1 MTTAAQALVD
11 CLRREGVD
19 HVFGIPGT
27 MNLPILDVLRATPEI
42 RFVLTRHEQGAA
54 FMAYGYARTLAR
66 PAIVTA
72 TEGPGVTNLATGIAA
87 AFKGYVPV
95 ISISGA
101 QELWLR
107 EKDASQDIDQVTF
120 NRPIT
125 KWAYS
130 IPSAGKVQ
138 EAVRRAFRV
147 ALTEPVG
154 PVHLDVSKDIL
165 LAETS
170 SEPIAPDAYRPT
182 TPPAC
187 SAADL
192 DRAAELIGRAER
204 PLFVVGG
211 GVLRESV
218 VPAMKRLAEA
228 SGIPVASFQ
237 YYPDAFPTSH
247 PLSLG
252 PLGRNGYSSA
262 NRAAPQADLVI
273 AVGAHIDLFSTGF
286 KHGIIDRDAKLIHH
300 CAVAAAIGVVF
311 PVSHAVV
318 GSTSSFVDGLARRL
332 KERKNPWVDVAK
344 LRSDWD
350 AEREKTLDRSVR
362 PMLPTLVA
370 HAMRQALPKDG
381 VVIADAGNAGKHMRV
396 FMDTYEPHTFMYIS
410 DWGSVGAGLPIAMG
424 VKLARPKQVVMAAVG
439 DMGMMC
445 NIGELETAVRERIAV
460 VCVVYNDRGLGN
472 ERAFQ
477 KELYGGRLFA
487 VDYNDVDF
495 GALARGFGAYGERV
509 EEPSGLAPA
518 LERAIASGLPAVID
532 VPINLDF
539 HAAVIAKNP

>member
-1 MTTAAQALVD
+1 
-11 CLRREGVD
+11 
-19 HVFGIPGT
+19 

-42 RFVLTRHEQGAA
+42 RFILTRHEQGAA
-54 FMAYGYARTLAR
+54 FMAYGYARTLAK

-130 IPSAGKVQ
+130 IPTAGKVQ

-147 ALTEPVG
+147 ALTEPLG

-165 LAETS
+165 LAS
-170 SEPIAPDAYRPT
+170 APSEPIAPEAYRPT
-182 TPPAC
+182 TAPAC
-187 SAADL
+187 ANADL
-192 DRAAELIGRAER
+192 DRAAELIARAER
-204 PLFVVGG
+204 PLFLVGG
-211 GVLRESV
+211 GVLRENV
-218 VPAMKRLAEA
+218 LPAMKRLAEA
-228 SGIPVASFQ
+228 TGIPAATLQ

-262 NRAAPQADLVI
+262 NRAAPQADVVI
-273 AVGAHIDLFSTGF
+273 ALGAHLDLFSTGF
-286 KHGIIDRDAKLIHH
+286 KHGIINRDAKLIHH
-300 CAVAAAIGVVF
+300 SAVAAAIGVVF

-318 GSTSSFVDGLARRL
+318 GSTASFIDGLTDRL
-332 KERKNPWVDVAK
+332 SKKTFKWLEVGR
-344 LRSDWD
+344 LRQDWD

-362 PMLPTLVA
+362 PTLPTVVA

-381 VVIADAGNAGKHMRV
+381 VMITDAGNAGKHMRV

-445 NIGELETAVRERIAV
+445 NIGELETAVRERIPV

-477 KELYGGRLFA
+477 KELYGGRFFA

-509 EEPSGLAPA
+509 EEPSGLTPA
-518 LERAIASGLPAVID
+518 LKRAIESGLPAVID
-532 VPINLDF
+532 VPIHPDF
-539 HAAVIAKNP
+539 HAAVVSK